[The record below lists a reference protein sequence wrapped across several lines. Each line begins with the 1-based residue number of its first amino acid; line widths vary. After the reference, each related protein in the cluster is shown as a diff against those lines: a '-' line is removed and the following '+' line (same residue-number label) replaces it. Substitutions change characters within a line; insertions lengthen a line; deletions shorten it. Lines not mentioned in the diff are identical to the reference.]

1 MSYMLHSTHKHVRT
15 YRGEEVGG
23 LGVEVGGEE
32 DFEEGECRGE
42 VEGDWGGEGWGEG
55 RDKKAV
61 GEGGWEEGDED
72 GDIQQGVAVAVDRN
86 SCSSKC
92 NSLKPSPGNSNNTMK
107 TYLSDFCLLYSLR
120 GSSLCFVFIV

>member
-1 MSYMLHSTHKHVRT
+1 MEGVREVRREGEGEGGEEALEAA
-15 YRGEEVGG
+15 RGEEVGG

-92 NSLKPSPGNSNNTMK
+92 NSLKPSPISCAATA
-107 TYLSDFCLLYSLR
+107 TALR
-120 GSSLCFVFIV
+120 IPVKGYTPQMR